1 MPDEATRARRRS
13 QMMTPTHWDHCW
25 HYFCRKLAA
34 RGGAGGDAPV
44 FG

>member
-1 MPDEATRARRRS
+1 
-13 QMMTPTHWDHCW
+13 MTPTHWDHCW